1 MKRKSILANV
11 LLGQDYIKSRKE
23 YKYAMLRGEFG
34 LIVIGVSI
42 FYVVLDIFNGL
53 NLFLPWYGVL
63 ACIGFTSLI
72 LNRYKYYHLATVLL
86 LVLTNF
92 LVYFFADTDHPHGG
106 VYFFF
111 MPCSMAALILLS
123 YYNRHLGIAFALLPL
138 ISGCLAFST
147 DLNILPAPVLEY
159 DLIRI
164 NFIVNFL
171 LAMLSSIFIVYFLI
185 TRNLESEK
193 SLLESERHLIK
204 LSADLKIS
212 EERFA
217 MALAGTRAGIYE
229 WKLKDNSIYV
239 SGYWKNLLGYEGTE
253 LSDLTIERFLSFIH
267 PEDLARTSL
276 SIENHLQNHLPYQN
290 ELRIR
295 SKQGEYKWFLDSGV
309 SKLDADAKASVVI
322 GSIIDIDERKKAEKE
337 LAVKNSQLAKTN
349 EELDRFVYSASHDM
363 RAPLTSMLGL
373 INLSERANPSDEMKS
388 YLAWM
393 TRCVAT
399 MEGFIKEVTDYS
411 RNARLDFI
419 LTEFHLHDFISDTT
433 KNLAYTVIDKKVRI
447 EINVLKELVIKT
459 DSGRLKIVLSNL
471 ISNAYKYHRYDQ
483 PDPYIRIDGE
493 QKGDDLIV
501 RIVDNGSGI
510 PEKHL
515 PRIFDMFYRASE
527 NSQGSGLGLYIV
539 KEALQKLG
547 GAISVESE
555 FKAGTTFT
563 ISIPLRNTAVS

>member
-1 MKRKSILANV
+1 
-11 LLGQDYIKSRKE
+11 
-23 YKYAMLRGEFG
+23 
-34 LIVIGVSI
+34 
-42 FYVVLDIFNGL
+42 
-53 NLFLPWYGVL
+53 
-63 ACIGFTSLI
+63 
-72 LNRYKYYHLATVLL
+72 
-86 LVLTNF
+86 
-92 LVYFFADTDHPHGG
+92 
-106 VYFFF
+106 
-111 MPCSMAALILLS
+111 
-123 YYNRHLGIAFALLPL
+123 
-138 ISGCLAFST
+138 
-147 DLNILPAPVLEY
+147 
-159 DLIRI
+159 
-164 NFIVNFL
+164 
-171 LAMLSSIFIVYFLI
+171 
-185 TRNLESEK
+185 
-193 SLLESERHLIK
+193 
-204 LSADLKIS
+204 
-212 EERFA
+212 
-217 MALAGTRAGIYE
+217 
-229 WKLKDNSIYV
+229 
-239 SGYWKNLLGYEGTE
+239 
-253 LSDLTIERFLSFIH
+253 
-267 PEDLARTSL
+267 
-276 SIENHLQNHLPYQN
+276 
-290 ELRIR
+290 
-295 SKQGEYKWFLDSGV
+295 
-309 SKLDADAKASVVI
+309 
-322 GSIIDIDERKKAEKE
+322 
-337 LAVKNSQLAKTN
+337 
-349 EELDRFVYSASHDM
+349 
-363 RAPLTSMLGL
+363 
-373 INLSERANPSDEMKS
+373 
-388 YLAWM
+388 M

-399 MEGFIKEVTDYS
+399 MEGFIKDVTDYS